1 MLKGGASPDLT
12 GYEFDAGSQPKL
24 ITPRESTMPDQTTP
38 ERMAIF
44 MEIERERLY
53 QDEKWGGPEHDD
65 KHGIRD
71 WLSFI
76 VVYLG
81 KGVDRDAD
89 WGRRMSISRYALIQV
104 AALCVAAVEAFDRRI
119 RKGLE

>member
-1 MLKGGASPDLT
+1 MTKDRYTYANDNAQANILEEIVA
-12 GYEFDAGSQPKL
+12 
-24 ITPRESTMPDQTTP
+24 
-38 ERMAIF
+38 ERKH
-44 MEIERERLY
+44 

-81 KGVDRDAD
+81 KGVNRDAE
-89 WGRRMSISRYALIQV
+89 WGRKLSISRYALIQV

-119 RKGLE
+119 VREGLE

>member
-1 MLKGGASPDLT
+1 MSTWQEIAVATDRFAL
-12 GYEFDAGSQPKL
+12 YE
-24 ITPRESTMPDQTTP
+24 
-38 ERMAIF
+38 
-44 MEIERERLY
+44 EIERERQR

-81 KGVDRDAD
+81 QGVNRDSD
-89 WGRRMSISRYALIQV
+89 WGRKLSISRYALIQV
-104 AALCVAAVEAFDRRI
+104 AALTVAAVEAFDRRI
-119 RKGLE
+119 VKDGIDGKED

>member
-1 MLKGGASPDLT
+1 MMLKGGASPDLT
-12 GYEFDAGSQPKL
+12 GYEFDRGSQPKL
-24 ITPRESTMPDQTTP
+24 ATDGTLLE
-38 ERMAIF
+38 AIVKRTSIYEEI
-44 MEIERERLY
+44 EIERRH
-53 QDEKWGGPEHDD
+53 QDEKWGGPKHDD

-89 WGRRMSISRYALIQV
+89 WGRKMSISRYALIQE
-104 AALCVAAVEAFDRRI
+104 AALCVAAVEAFDRRV